1 MKKHH
6 GAVFSEL
13 TYSMLQ
19 KNNKETN
26 IANMNQKLQDE
37 GMGGWQVSPNF
48 TGKDISTFV
57 NDTKKQV
64 VIAHRGTDTSGMRTK
79 SDVSADV
86 LLGLGRE
93 SDSKAFNKRRN
104 KTDKILKQIP
114 TDYKVYGAA
123 HSLGGA
129 TLGYTLEKST
139 LARTR
144 FEKVRLYNSGASPFQ
159 SSSEI
164 GRKKKAVLDEKV
176 VHHRTTNDLVSKSLI
191 INNRYGKVKTQD
203 TSYSSKTKFV
213 PGILGGIF
221 GSVEALDA
229 HKLHH
234 FKRKRAGED

>member
-13 TYSMLQ
+13 TYQMLA
-19 KNNKETN
+19 KNNRDTN

-37 GMGGWQVSPNF
+37 GMGGWEVSPNF
-48 TGKDISTFV
+48 TGRDISTFI

-64 VIAHRGTDTSGMRTK
+64 VIAHRGTDTSGVKTK
-79 SDVSADV
+79 QDVSSDV

-114 TDYKVYGAA
+114 EDYTVYGAG

-129 TLGYTLEKST
+129 TMAHTLEKST
-139 LARTR
+139 LARNR
-144 FEKVRLYNSGASPFQ
+144 FKKVRLYNAGASPFQ

-164 GRKKKAVLDEKV
+164 GKKKKAVLDEKV
-176 VHHRTTNDLVSKSLI
+176 VHHRTRNDLVSKSLL

-234 FKRKRAGED
+234 FKKKKAGED